1 MTKYEMLQD
10 DDLIKLSRLGDKDAE
25 EFLLVKYTPMVI
37 SETRTLFL
45 IGAELE
51 DLTQEGMIGLFMAIR
66 DYSLES
72 DASFKTFAYSC
83 IRNRLKAA
91 ITRANR
97 MKHSPL
103 NTYISVI
110 FNNDYEDSLDNDGQE
125 KLSDRGANNPESLF
139 IKNERISQMYEEL
152 EMKLSAMEKKV
163 VELYLRGL
171 SRSEIA
177 DELGK
182 TEKSVDNALTRIHTK
197 LRDEK

>member
-103 NTYISVI
+103 NTYILAVLTVGRSPRVTQTS
-110 FNNDYEDSLDNDGQE
+110 SL
-125 KLSDRGANNPESLF
+125 
-139 IKNERISQMYEEL
+139 M
-152 EMKLSAMEKKV
+152 
-163 VELYLRGL
+163 
-171 SRSEIA
+171 
-177 DELGK
+177 
-182 TEKSVDNALTRIHTK
+182 ALTRRARTSRSW
-197 LRDEK
+197 LYTVSRLYFR